1 MSINERII
9 AAVKQVILTCV
20 PEPYDPDSGEAAS
33 EYCTFSYSEQP
44 DGFGDDAP
52 EVIRYLIRVIY
63 HAPLRRSSGESNNTL
78 PTRKALRQAIFAA
91 GFTYPSV
98 ENLTDEAGQR
108 FAFEFEGFDGE
119 V

>member
-9 AAVKQVILTCV
+9 AAVTPVVLTCV
-20 PEPYDPDSGEAAS
+20 PEPYDPDIGEAAS
-33 EYCTFSYSEQP
+33 EYCTFTYSESP
-44 DGFGDDAP
+44 DSFGDDAP
-52 EVIRYLIRVIY
+52 EVIRYLISVIY

-78 PTRKALRQAIFAA
+78 ATRKALRQAIFAA
-91 GFTYPSV
+91 GFTYPNV
-98 ENLTDEAGQR
+98 EPLTDEVGQR

>member
-9 AAVKQVILTCV
+9 QAVTSVVLVCV
-20 PEPYDPDSGEAAS
+20 PEPYEPNSGEAAS
-33 EYCTFSYSEQP
+33 EYCTFAYSETP
-44 DGFGDDAP
+44 DSFGDDGP

-63 HAPLRRSSGESNNTL
+63 HAPLRGSSGETNNTMAI
-78 PTRKALRQAIFAA
+78 RKALRQAIFAA

-98 ENLTDEAGQR
+98 DNLTDEVGQR
-108 FAFEFEGFDGE
+108 FVYEFEGFDGE

>member
-1 MSINERII
+1 MSINEKII
-9 AAVKQVILTCV
+9 AAVSPVVLTCV

-33 EYCTFSYSEQP
+33 EYCTFSYSEEP

-52 EVIRYLIRVIY
+52 EVIRYLIRVVY
-63 HAPLRRSSGESNNTL
+63 HAPLHRSSGETNNTL
-78 PTRKALRQAIFAA
+78 ATRKALRQAIFAA

-98 ENLTDEAGQR
+98 ENLTDDVGQR